1 MRQCS
6 VSANSSGAC
15 KSESAGV
22 VRGEAHWKRENSA
35 GTDRTAPVC
44 MKNKEESKMNEVE
57 RLAKNIKVFI
67 ETGCLEEEMRTIAEE
82 NPHLDDL
89 GELND
94 IMETEIGYF
103 GD

>member
-1 MRQCS
+1 
-6 VSANSSGAC
+6 
-15 KSESAGV
+15 
-22 VRGEAHWKRENSA
+22 
-35 GTDRTAPVC
+35 
-44 MKNKEESKMNEVE
+44 MNEVE

-103 GD
+103 GNQNLVEANNESELEKEYIHNFTDCNDSTKKVCREEKNLCVFCLALLVG

>member
-1 MRQCS
+1 
-6 VSANSSGAC
+6 
-15 KSESAGV
+15 
-22 VRGEAHWKRENSA
+22 
-35 GTDRTAPVC
+35 
-44 MKNKEESKMNEVE
+44 MNEVE

-67 ETGCLEEEMRTIAEE
+67 ETGCLEEEMRMIAEE

>member
-1 MRQCS
+1 
-6 VSANSSGAC
+6 
-15 KSESAGV
+15 
-22 VRGEAHWKRENSA
+22 
-35 GTDRTAPVC
+35 
-44 MKNKEESKMNEVE
+44 MNEVE

-94 IMETEIGYF
+94 IMETETGICWPWRCGRS
-103 GD
+103 GRKAVSRRSAPCPRTCILWKS

>member
-1 MRQCS
+1 
-6 VSANSSGAC
+6 
-15 KSESAGV
+15 
-22 VRGEAHWKRENSA
+22 
-35 GTDRTAPVC
+35 
-44 MKNKEESKMNEVE
+44 MNEVE

-82 NPHLDDL
+82 NSHLDDL

>member
-1 MRQCS
+1 M
-6 VSANSSGAC
+6 SADSSGIGKIKFAR
-15 KSESAGV
+15 V
-22 VRGEAHWKRENSA
+22 VCDRAYTEYADQDRA
-35 GTDRTAPVC
+35 DRTAPVC